1 MINPLQRRGENPSS
15 SKTQLKE
22 TVQKKPKPMMS
33 TKFQVHGKIISDFC
47 SVDGTKW
54 RRIPGGIINT
64 IFEEWNWNEDETSSM
79 KKVDQSSISK
89 PLPPRCTYNH
99 LNWRVVYF
107 AILNVQFNILLF
119 QLKDVT
125 NQCPEWKPRR
135 WSKCIQKIKDGS
147 KMTQPFRILSG
158 TSRIQREMGVCCYT
172 QQCTRE
178 L

>member
-1 MINPLQRRGENPSS
+1 MFGMKLGPESNCFIHLNLKKGNMINPLHRRGEKPCS

-107 AILNVQFNILLF
+107 AILNVPFNILLF

-125 NQCPEWKPRR
+125 QPMPIFE
-135 WSKCIQKIKDGS
+135 GS
-147 KMTQPFRILSG
+147 QGDLSRG
-158 TSRIQREMGVCCYT
+158 DPDDPS
-172 QQCTRE
+172 
-178 L
+178 